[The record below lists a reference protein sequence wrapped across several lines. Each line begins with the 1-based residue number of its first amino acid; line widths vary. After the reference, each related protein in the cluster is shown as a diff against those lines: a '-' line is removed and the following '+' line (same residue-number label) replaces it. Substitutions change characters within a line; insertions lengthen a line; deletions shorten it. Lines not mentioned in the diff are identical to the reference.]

1 MNSDKQ
7 VRPARLAAYLRQH
20 RPILAVLS
28 LLAVVAVPVLLAVA
42 GGTESTPRQAPRTV
56 LASATR
62 PVTEASVTVTS
73 PKPQNVAETTV
84 PTTVAPTTVAP
95 TTVPVTE
102 PPTTEPPT
110 TQPPT
115 TEPPTTEPPTTEPPT
130 TEPPTTE
137 PPTTVPP
144 TTEPPTTQPPTTE
157 PPTTQPP
164 APVTQPPAPAPAP
177 APARAQST
185 GNTMTVSATGYCGG
199 GTTASG
205 ESAHDGGVAMNAAPL
220 GSTWRVV
227 GGGATYT
234 VNDRIGHGSDF
245 DIYFSS
251 CGAANAFG
259 RQTLTIEQVG

>member
-110 TQPPT
+110 T
-115 TEPPTTEPPTTEPPT
+115 EPPTTEPPTTEPPT

-137 PPTTVPP
+137 PP

-164 APVTQPPAPAPAP
+164 APVTQPPAPEPAPAP